1 MLKKLGST
9 HAPLTTL
16 IAKAIRERILD
27 GELVPG
33 ERLVEAR
40 LADEL
45 GVSRVPV
52 REALRVLAADGVVTI
67 EPRRGASVTTYSAE
81 HVQELVEVRATLEAL
96 NAKLAARRHAP
107 ELIAKLELIVSQGAA
122 IAEGADPKQL
132 QADNVDFHEALAGMA
147 ANSVLRDMVRSLRER
162 TAPIFA
168 PHGRKRA
175 RENWEEHAA
184 IVRAVIAGDAELAGL
199 LAARHVYNA
208 AQAVPNAV
216 SQGAGERQVR
226 PATAEFIAGPGRRAA
241 VLPAGRKRPLSPAP
255 ARAAAGVPRT
265 R

>member
-1 MLKKLGST
+1 MQIKLGQA
-9 HAPLTTL
+9 HAPLTSL
-16 IAKAIRERILD
+16 IAKAIRERILN
-27 GELVPG
+27 GELAPG

-40 LADEL
+40 LSAEL

-52 REALRVLAADGVVTI
+52 REALRSLAADGGVTI

-81 HVQELVEVRATLEAL
+81 HIEELVEVRATLEAL
-96 NAKLAARRHAP
+96 NARLAARRHNP
-107 ELIAKLELIVSQGAA
+107 QLIAKLQQIVSQGAE
-122 IAEGADPKQL
+122 IAKSNDPKQL
-132 QADNVDFHEALAGMA
+132 QADNVNFHEALAGIA

-168 PHGRKRA
+168 PHSRKRA

-199 LAARHVYNA
+199 LAARHVYSA
-208 AQAVPNAV
+208 AQVVPNAIAAEG
-216 SQGAGERQVR
+216 SEGAAANDTFNPPKASIRSRLPG
-226 PATAEFIAGPGRRAA
+226 PAALAAEPGAA
-241 VLPAGRKRPLSPAP
+241 PRKRS
-255 ARAAAGVPRT
+255 RR